1 MYWNP
6 HVLEGV
12 FQLASL
18 RTATAKLSCHC
29 EPQIEVSVISNNVPF
44 LCRDDDSCYC
54 TLNPESSPYG
64 LRKPL

>member
-1 MYWNP
+1 MSLRVLVFSLCSSGSFLGWNP

-29 EPQIEVSVISNNVPF
+29 EPQIEVSVISNNVP
-44 LCRDDDSCYC
+44 L
-54 TLNPESSPYG
+54 
-64 LRKPL
+64 